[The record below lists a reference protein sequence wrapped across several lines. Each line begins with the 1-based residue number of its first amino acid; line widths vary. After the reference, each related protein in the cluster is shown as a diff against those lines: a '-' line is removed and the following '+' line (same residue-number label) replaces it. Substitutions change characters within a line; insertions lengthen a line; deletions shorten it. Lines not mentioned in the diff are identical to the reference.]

1 MQSGDKCIMQMR
13 VVKDGEYIAKIK
25 NIIEFSLSSDSISII
40 YKTLRLQHVFLPLRL
55 KTLEWGP
62 EKIRHTI

>member
-55 KTLEWGP
+55 KTLE
-62 EKIRHTI
+62 